1 MGLANFFAEQQKWW
15 WEVKELEYDL
25 PDSHFMALA
34 THVFDNCGH
43 TGALIL
49 EIHLYW
55 KKKRSTDYKVFQMH
69 YNKKLRELYGL
80 EEKVVKESAQ
90 DTKLKQELVDL
101 KEKLAKITTLEAKL
115 D

>member
-1 MGLANFFAEQQKWW
+1 
-15 WEVKELEYDL
+15 
-25 PDSHFMALA
+25 
-34 THVFDNCGH
+34 
-43 TGALIL
+43 
-49 EIHLYW
+49 
-55 KKKRSTDYKVFQMH
+55 MH

-115 D
+115 DQLYGNQRNMAALLCEQELDTTNHMDKNTMLAAVDSGALDHYIYLERILRCLTPVYL